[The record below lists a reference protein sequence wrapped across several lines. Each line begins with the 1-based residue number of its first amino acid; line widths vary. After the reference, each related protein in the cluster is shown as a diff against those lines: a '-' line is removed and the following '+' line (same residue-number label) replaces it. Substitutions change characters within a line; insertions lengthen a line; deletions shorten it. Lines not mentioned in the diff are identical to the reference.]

1 MNDNKKY
8 VEAIAK
14 MLEEQGAYKYFEE
27 DDPLDIE
34 WTLDYTMHFRGANVA
49 VTLGGPNVYINT
61 FHGSVDL
68 YWGNEEEHAYLSV
81 RCRDELNDYFEELF
95 NSIDEKEKNQIIV
108 SIKNRMF
115 GEGLMMESITFN
127 DWINNIKALKE

>member
-27 DDPLDIE
+27 DDALDIE
-34 WTLDYTMHFRGANVA
+34 WTLDYTMQFRGANVA

-68 YWGNEEEHAYLSV
+68 YWGNEEEHAYLSM

-95 NSIDEKEKNQIIV
+95 NMIS
-108 SIKNRMF
+108 
-115 GEGLMMESITFN
+115 GC
-127 DWINNIKALKE
+127 